1 MNKRKI
7 ISPTPEEDAVS
18 TDTSAADPGSFEGGD
33 KWFANAKAAA
43 TEMHELTHRGKQKAT
58 TKVPLTI
65 HLDADIVE
73 SYKASGEGWQWRLD
87 DDLANLLRSKS
98 AR

>member
-7 ISPTPEEDAVS
+7 VSPTPEEDAIIN
-18 TDTSAADPGSFEGGD
+18 DASAAAPVSFEGD
-33 KWFANAKAAA
+33 EKWFANAEAAA
-43 TEMHELTHRGKQKAT
+43 TEMHELSHRGKQKAT
-58 TKVPLTI
+58 TKVPVTV

-73 SYKASGEGWQWRLD
+73 SYKASGDGWQWRLD
-87 DDLANLLRSKS
+87 DDLANLLRRKS

>member
-7 ISPTPEEDAVS
+7 ISPTPEEGAVLN
-18 TDTSAADPGSFEGGD
+18 DTSAEDTGSFEGGD

-43 TEMHELTHRGKQKAT
+43 SEMHELTYRGKQKAT

-87 DDLANLLRSKS
+87 DDLANLLRRKS